1 MLSRSTDPAT
11 TLKRLLVLSAAVAL
25 LVCSPASA
33 SVTRTVVSGESL
45 WSIATANGLSPA
57 ELAAANGLAPDAYVI
72 EGTDIVIPAAGE
84 TVSGAPSGGA
94 PQPLGSYVV
103 RLGDTLTNIA
113 ARSGVAAG
121 SVAAMNGLDPS
132 GVLLAGTVLKLPTG
146 AVLQPSSP
154 APEQRIV
161 PDAAPYPT
169 SEVVSSATIAQIAAS
184 HGVPASLAAA
194 IAWQE
199 SGFDNSM
206 VSDANARGVMQILPG
221 TWTWINGNLSSG
233 PLDASSAEDNVEAG
247 VLYLGQLLRDTGGD
261 SALAVASYYQGL
273 GSVQRVGV
281 LPGTQRYVDDVLALR
296 ARFGG

>member
-1 MLSRSTDPAT
+1 MCAPAG
-11 TLKRLLVLSAAVAL
+11 
-25 LVCSPASA
+25 A
-33 SVTRTVVSGESL
+33 SVTRTVLPGESL

-57 ELAAANGLAPDAYVI
+57 QLAAANGLAADAHVI

-113 ARSGVAAG
+113 ERSGVPAA

-146 AVLQPSSP
+146 AALQPSAP
-154 APEQRIV
+154 APDQRIV

-169 SEVVSSATIAQIAAS
+169 SEVVSSETIAQIAAS
-184 HGVPASLAAA
+184 HGVPGSLAAA

-233 PLDASSAEDNVEAG
+233 PLDANSAADNVG
-247 VLYLGQLLRDTGGD
+247 PGSCTSD
-261 SALAVASYYQGL
+261 SSCATRAETAASPWPRTTRASDRCS
-273 GSVQRVGV
+273 GSACCPR
-281 LPGTQRYVDDVLALR
+281 PSATWMTCSP
-296 ARFGG
+296 

>member
-1 MLSRSTDPAT
+1 MLSRSPHLASTFR
-11 TLKRLLVLSAAVAL
+11 RLLVLTAAATL
-25 LVCSPASA
+25 LVCAPAGA
-33 SVTRTVVSGESL
+33 SVTRTVLPGETL

-57 ELAAANGLAPDAYVI
+57 GLAAANGLDAEAHVI

-84 TVSGAPSGGA
+84 TVDGATSGSAPPA
-94 PQPLGSYVV
+94 LGSYVV
-103 RLGDTLTNIA
+103 REGDTLTNIA
-113 ARSGVAAG
+113 SRAGVAA
-121 SVAAMNGLDPS
+121 SAVAAMNGLDPA
-132 GVLLAGTVLKLPTG
+132 GLLLAGTVLKLPTG
-146 AVLQPSSP
+146 ASLESSAP
-154 APEQRIV
+154 APDQRIV

-169 SEVVSSATIAQIAAS
+169 SEVVSSATIGQIAAAQ
-184 HGVPASLAAA
+184 GVPASLAAA

-206 VSDANARGVMQILPG
+206 VSAANARGVMQILPG

-233 PLDASSAEDNVEAG
+233 PLDESSAADNVKAG

-273 GSVQRVGV
+273 GSVQSVGV
-281 LPGTQRYVDDVLALR
+281 LPETQRYVDDVLALR